1 VSEAL
6 AGTLLLALLFLFF
19 SLGLEI
25 AFSLGLVGLLGLLWL
40 KGWTVG
46 LGVVGSVA
54 WSNASSFSFVAV
66 PLFVFMSAIL
76 LHAGIGQSL
85 YAAVARWV
93 GFLPGG
99 LAVASIFACAIF
111 AAVSGSSVATAATIG
126 MIAIPEMETRGYHK
140 PLIYGSLA
148 AGGTLGIL
156 IPPSVPMII
165 FGVMTETSV
174 GQLYMAGILPGI
186 LLGLL
191 FAAYIVAYAM
201 LYPARAPRGE
211 EGRVPLREKLW
222 SLVEVAPIVLLIVVV
237 LGSMYFGIVTPT
249 EAAALGV
256 SMSLLLAVTI
266 GRLTWPGLVRAFHET
281 VRTTSMIMLI
291 IIFASIFSHVIA
303 LLGTPRALLGLVTG
317 LNLAPWMVFAL
328 IFGVLITIAYALEE
342 LSVMIIMLPILFPLV
357 TGLGFDPVWFGI
369 VMIVWLEMGFIT
381 PPVGINLFVIQGVAR
396 GSSMRDI
403 AVGSTPFVLILILLV
418 VTLFLVPDLAL
429 WLPRQMMAGPR

>member
-85 YAAVARWV
+85 YAAVAHWV

-99 LAVASIFACAIF
+99 LAVASVFACAIF

-126 MIAIPEMETRGYHK
+126 MIAIPEMERRGYHK
-140 PLIYGSLA
+140 PLVYGSLA

-186 LLGLL
+186 LLALL
-191 FAAYIVAYAM
+191 FAAYIVGYAM
-201 LYPARAPRGE
+201 LYPGRASRGE
-211 EGRVPLREKLW
+211 EGRAPLGEKLR
-222 SLVEVAPIVLLIVVV
+222 SLVEVAPIALLIVVV

-256 SMSLLLAVTI
+256 SMSLLLAVTV
-266 GRLTWPGLVRAFHET
+266 GHLTWAGLGRAFHET

-317 LNLAPWMVFAL
+317 LKLAPWMVFAL
-328 IFGVLITIAYALEE
+328 IFGVLIAIAYALEE

-403 AVGSTPFVLILILLV
+403 AVGSTPFVLIMILLV
-418 VTLFLVPDLAL
+418 VILFFFPDLAL
-429 WLPRQMMAGPR
+429 WLPRQMMPGAR

>member
-6 AGTLLLALLFLFF
+6 AGTILLALLFLLF

-25 AFSLGLVGLLGLLWL
+25 AFSLGLIGLLRLLWL

-76 LHAGIGQSL
+76 LHSGIGQSL

-99 LAVASIFACAIF
+99 LAIASVFACAIF

-126 MIAIPEMETRGYHK
+126 MIAIPEMESRGSHK

-186 LLGLL
+186 LLALL
-191 FAAYIVAYAM
+191 FAVYIVGYAM
-201 LYPARAPRGE
+201 VYPGRAPRGE
-211 EGRVPLREKLW
+211 EGRVPLREKLR
-222 SLVEVAPIVLLIVVV
+222 SLAEVAPIALLIVVV

-317 LNLAPWMVFAL
+317 LNLAPWMVFAM
-328 IFGVLITIAYALEE
+328 IFGVLILIAYALEE

-403 AVGSTPFVLILILLV
+403 AVGSTPFVLILISLV
-418 VTLFLVPDLAL
+418 VILFLVPDLAL
-429 WLPRQMMAGPR
+429 WLPRQMMTGAR